1 MISIAID
8 GPSGSGKSTIS
19 KILAKKLGFLTLD
32 TGALYRAAA
41 YYFLNNNIDCKI
53 KDKVVNNLKNINISV
68 NHDKNGQLIYLNGKN
83 VTNFIRTPEVSSA
96 ASDISAIPEVRKF
109 LINIQRDFAKK
120 HNVVMD
126 GRDIGTVI
134 LPNADV
140 KFFLTASPNAR
151 AKRRY
156 NQLME
161 KNSSKKIKLEEIMD
175 SMNTRDFN
183 DSNRKISPLTADK
196 DAIIIDNSL
205 LNLEETVDAF
215 LNAIKERVNIETK

>member
-41 YYFLNNNIDCKI
+41 YYFLNNNIDYKI

-68 NHDKNGQLIYLNGKN
+68 NHNKNGQLIYLNGNN

-96 ASDISAIPEVRKF
+96 ASDISAIPEVREF

-175 SMNTRDFN
+175 SISNRDFN
-183 DSNRKISPLTADK
+183 DSNRKISPLIADK
-196 DAIIIDNSL
+196 NSIIIDNSSL
-205 LNLEETVDAF
+205 SLEETVDAF